1 MTYPEE
7 ERRRSMLTDRDIEI
21 LAKLIKGG
29 EKKILG
35 FRVPELVMICGV
47 LLSVFAFYIRTNDA
61 IVRLTKLG
69 EYTQGFMTN
78 SDLHHTEVLG
88 TRFVQGRPDNPN
100 FDPSRIRELL
110 HGQSKGN

>member
-61 IVRLTKLG
+61 ILRLTKIS
-69 EYTQGFMTN
+69 EYTQEFMTS
-78 SDLHHTEVLG
+78 SDLYHTEVLG
-88 TRFVQGRPDNPN
+88 TRFRQGKPDNQN
-100 FDPSRIRELL
+100 FDLSRVRNLL
-110 HGQSKGN
+110 NGQSKGN